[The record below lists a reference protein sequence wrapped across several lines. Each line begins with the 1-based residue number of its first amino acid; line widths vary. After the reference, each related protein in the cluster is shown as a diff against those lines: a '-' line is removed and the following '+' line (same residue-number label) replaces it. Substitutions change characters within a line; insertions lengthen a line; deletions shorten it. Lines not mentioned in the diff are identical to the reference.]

1 MSTFG
6 WQSNVLIEW
15 QELQEKLDNTKK
27 EWETFV
33 QGGLLGENSQ
43 IAPEVLSS
51 WQRCRDRNLN
61 PYGDKMEILSG
72 KDLRKRLDDNK
83 DLIEIIKPIVHEIMD
98 SIKDSGYK
106 IDFYD
111 KELYLLVRFGKKTTD
126 TDRRRKEPVLGESH
140 KEIDVGTNATNL
152 AALMEK
158 PVQLV
163 AYEHYRTYYHDLTCV
178 GVPILDKNEKL
189 VGVLTINGYCW
200 PLHKHTMGALI
211 AIKRLVELKLD
222 SSFRSEKELPGIINK
237 ELLEA
242 IDSPVVVVDRDSKI
256 LAVNN
261 KASESILSGWT
272 SSIGFTSGTV
282 WGENDPFWE
291 ALRLKRHITNKSL
304 ICEKKGNNAIYN
316 YNVTPIIGPNGKI
329 LGAIGVFKNKEIA
342 ENQNLNNGSIPRAYY
357 NFNSIVGTSPA
368 IKSAIKLAKE
378 TATLD
383 NNVLILGESGTGKE
397 LFAQSIH
404 NASAFSAGPFIA
416 VNCSAIPNALLES
429 ELFGY
434 EGGSFTGAKKG
445 GSPGKFEMARGG
457 TIFLDELNSMS
468 QDMQAKILRVIQ
480 NKTVV
485 RIGGEKEILVNVRI
499 IAATNVDLWDLVQ
512 QGDFRED
519 LYYRINVIS
528 ITIPPLRHRGE
539 DIDLLID
546 NVKDRISARLGE
558 IISIDDSAREVL
570 CAYSWPGNVREL
582 ENVIERSWVI
592 ARTNN
597 SNKITMR
604 EVAEYGEILDEG
616 SHTIPNSGDTT
627 KSDIISRSDGV
638 VELKN
643 AEAKVIQ
650 EALTRNR
657 DNIKAT
663 AEDLGI
669 ARNTLY
675 RKIKKYNLDSL

>member
-1 MSTFG
+1 MSTYG

-15 QELQEKLDNTKK
+15 QELQEKLDCTKK
-27 EWETFV
+27 EWEAFV
-33 QGGLLGENSQ
+33 QGGVLGENSQ
-43 IAPEVLSS
+43 IVPEILSS
-51 WQRCRDRNLN
+51 WQRCRERNLN
-61 PYGDKMEILSG
+61 PYGDKMEILTERE
-72 KDLRKRLDDNK
+72 LRKRLDANK

-111 KELYLLVRFGKKTTD
+111 NELYLLVRFGKKTNETE
-126 TDRRRKEPVLGESH
+126 RRRKAPILGESH
-140 KEIDVGTNATNL
+140 KEVDVGTNATNL

-158 PVQLV
+158 PVQLI

-178 GVPILDKNEKL
+178 GVPIMNKNEKL

-222 SSFRSEKELPGIINK
+222 GSIRNEKELPGIINR
-237 ELLEA
+237 ELMEA
-242 IDSPVVVVDRDSKI
+242 IENPVVVVDSDSKI

-272 SSIGFTSGTV
+272 SPIGFTSGTV
-282 WGENDPFWE
+282 WGEKDPFWE

-304 ICEKKGNNAIYN
+304 ICQNEGSNIMYTYDVN
-316 YNVTPIIGPNGKI
+316 PINGPNGKI
-329 LGAIGVFKNKEIA
+329 LGAIGVFKNKEVA
-342 ENQNLNNGSIPRAYY
+342 ENKYLNNGSISRAYY
-357 NFNSIVGTSPA
+357 NFDSIVGTSPA
-368 IKSAIKLAKE
+368 IKGAIKLAKE

-404 NASAFSAGPFIA
+404 NASAFAAGPFVA

-434 EGGSFTGAKKG
+434 EGGSFTGAKKSG
-445 GSPGKFEMARGG
+445 APGKFEMARGG

-485 RIGGEKEILVNVRI
+485 RIGGEKEISVNVRI
-499 IAATNVDLWDLVQ
+499 IAATNVDLWNLVQ

-528 ITIPPLRHRGE
+528 ITIPPLRQRGE
-539 DIDLLID
+539 DIDMLID

-558 IISIDDSAREVL
+558 IISIDDKAREVL
-570 CAYSWPGNVREL
+570 CAYNWPGNVREL

-604 EVAEYGEILDEG
+604 EVAEYGEIIEDY
-616 SHTIPNSGDTT
+616 SHRFQNVRDSINANISIKNSGD
-627 KSDIISRSDGV
+627 K
-638 VELKN
+638 ELKN
-643 AEAKVIQ
+643 AEVRVIQ
-650 EALTRNR
+650 DALSRNEG
-657 DNIKAT
+657 NIKAT
-663 AEDLGI
+663 ADDLGI

-675 RKIKKYNLDSL
+675 RKIKKYNLR

>member
-1 MSTFG
+1 MSIYG

-627 KSDIISRSDGV
+627 KSDTISRSGGV

-650 EALTRNR
+650 EALARNR

-675 RKIKKYNLDSL
+675 RKIKKYNLR